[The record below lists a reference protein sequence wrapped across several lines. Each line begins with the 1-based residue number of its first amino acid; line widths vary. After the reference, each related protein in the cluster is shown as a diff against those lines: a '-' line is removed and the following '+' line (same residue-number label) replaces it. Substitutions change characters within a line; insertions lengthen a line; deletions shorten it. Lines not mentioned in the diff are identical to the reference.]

1 MTSPTIGH
9 YNEIAVWLRLALF
22 TNANR
27 VHLHLEAFSNP
38 YQKHFTVN
46 CVVHIHIHIKSTL
59 QLCGPYP
66 YQKHFTT
73 VWFISISTSKAL
85 YNCVVHIH
93 IHIKSTLQLRGPY
106 PIHIKS
112 TLQLCGPYPY
122 PYQRH
127 FTVWSLMQSLHII
140 ALKPG
145 RSLLDSVHI
154 GASQNCLSKFILS
167 KSCQKMQ

>member
-27 VHLHLEAFSNP
+27 VHRHLEAFSNP
-38 YQKHFTVN
+38 YQKHFTV
-46 CVVHIHIHIKSTL
+46 
-59 QLCGPYP
+59 
-66 YQKHFTT
+66 
-73 VWFISISTSKAL
+73 
-85 YNCVVHIH
+85 NCVVHIH